1 MDKGFSHVGLATCDM
16 DSTIDFYQDVLGF
29 NCLGENQ
36 IEVLEGGYFRQ
47 VMFDIGGGQFVVFLE
62 SNEVPGIAD
71 EYDAGITSTL
81 GVPKMF
87 YHAAFSLAT
96 ADDLQVTRSSLIEKS
111 IHVSPIVEHGPAR
124 SIYFKDTNKIQLEF
138 TAAIREFGHEDQ
150 QGSFA
155 IPKVALD
162 PVG

>member
-16 DSTIDFYQDVLGF
+16 DSTIDFYQGVLGF

-36 IEVLEGGYFRQ
+36 IEVVEGGCLRQ
-47 VMFDIGGGQFVVFLE
+47 AMFDIGGGQFLAFLE
-62 SNEVPGIAD
+62 ADEVPGIAE
-71 EYDAGITSTL
+71 EYDAGITSAL
-81 GVPKMF
+81 GVPNMF
-87 YHAAFSLAT
+87 YHVAFGLAT
-96 ADDLQVTRSSLIEKS
+96 VDDLHAMRASLIEKS

-124 SIYFKDTNKIQLEF
+124 SIYFKDPNKIQLEF
-138 TAAIREFGHEDQ
+138 TAAIRDFGQEDQ

-155 IPKVALD
+155 IPKAALD

>member
-16 DSTIDFYQDVLGF
+16 DSTIDFYQGVLGF

-36 IEVLEGGYFRQ
+36 IAVLEGGHLRQ
-47 VMFDIGGGQFVVFLE
+47 VMFDIGGGQFVAFLE
-62 SNEVPGIAD
+62 ANQVPGIAD

-81 GVPKMF
+81 GVPNMF
-87 YHAAFSLAT
+87 YHVAFSLET
-96 ADDLQVTRSSLIEKS
+96 LDDVKVMRSSLLEKN
-111 IHVSPIVEHGPAR
+111 IHVSPIVQHGPAM
-124 SIYFKDTNKIQLEF
+124 SIYLKDPNKIQLEF
-138 TAAIREFGHEDQ
+138 TAAIQDFDQEDQ

-155 IPKVALD
+155 ISKVALD